1 MLTLLHFLPTLPT
14 LGMLLTMADTS
25 CGGLLAGHA
34 GMTVYGPPGLN
45 TLVNAFRTFVNVKD
59 IGLQVRV
66 HAKGKPSSLWLL
78 LCHADWNNG
87 LSSRASTAAAMQT
100 STAQPS

>member
-1 MLTLLHFLPTLPT
+1 
-14 LGMLLTMADTS
+14 MADTS

-59 IGLQVRV
+59 IGLQARMLPSQPCCG
-66 HAKGKPSSLWLL
+66 HA
-78 LCHADWNNG
+78 ADVPWRCWG
-87 LSSRASTAAAMQT
+87 LPACIHCLFCACGAG
-100 STAQPS
+100 

>member
-1 MLTLLHFLPTLPT
+1 
-14 LGMLLTMADTS
+14 MLLTMADTS

-59 IGLQVRV
+59 IGLQVRRPGCV
-66 HAKGKPSSLWLL
+66 VIALIVLQWLW
-78 LCHADWNNG
+78 G
-87 LSSRASTAAAMQT
+87 G
-100 STAQPS
+100 